1 MTQAMYADTKAAL
14 EEVNRLPDEAR
25 LAILTM
31 LRGAVI
37 ISDMYGLNET
47 WTTARERSTVSRAAA
62 QSSA

>member
-25 LAILTM
+25 RAILTM

-37 ISDMYGLNET
+37 ISDMYGLND
-47 WTTARERSTVSRAAA
+47 AQPVERS
-62 QSSA
+62 SA